1 MDFSQFFADTP
12 AVRDAVTAFVVIFT
26 DFCALMILLA
36 ASRERKRGDRLWA
49 TEGRGFML
57 SAAEQLYPLGAAE
70 ILIGRHASADIRL
83 YDQDVSRFHALL
95 VLQDGSWRIEDLD
108 SAGGTYVNGTRIR
121 APRVLHQNDKIRI
134 GSSTFTVV
142 KGSEKGRAA

>member
-1 MDFSQFFADTP
+1 MDFSQFFNDTP
-12 AVRDAVTAFVVIFT
+12 AVRDAITAIVVIFT

-49 TEGRGFML
+49 NEGRGFML
-57 SAAEQLYPLGAAE
+57 STAEQHYPLGAAE

-83 YDQDVSRFHALL
+83 YDADVSRFHAML

-108 SAGGTYVNGTRIR
+108 SAGGTYVNDTRIR

-134 GSSTFTVV
+134 GHSTFTVV
-142 KGSEKGRAA
+142 KGSERGHAS